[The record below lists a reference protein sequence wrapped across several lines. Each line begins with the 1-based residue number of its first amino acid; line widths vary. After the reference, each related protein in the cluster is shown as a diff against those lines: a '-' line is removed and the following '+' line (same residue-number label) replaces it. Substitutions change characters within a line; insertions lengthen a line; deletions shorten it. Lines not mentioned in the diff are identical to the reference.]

1 MQQLAKSIMAAAILG
16 IAAGCTSGN
25 GALEPPFTSVNL
37 QSNKLQLAVGV
48 ATFADGTTG
57 LNTVTT
63 FRQPDGLSAT
73 LLNTP
78 TLTGPFT
85 VPAGV
90 RGTETGAPNLAAG
103 ITAPPGSSCKPK
115 GTANVDAGTSHIT
128 GSPQALPG
136 IVPVCSTF
144 GQAGGVFAYG
154 FAPIN
159 STTTGAPSYAV
170 YMGPFYGSATQTVG
184 ELRGGP
190 PAYPTTTNGLFD
202 PSFTGY
208 TLGFTTFALP
218 PVAGAYNLS
227 VNVPSGNN
235 PGATIK
241 APAATLTSTA
251 GLPPFAAP
259 PTFVEDG
266 TGGGTATC
274 TTPAGTTE
282 TLIDVLDTATADPFG
297 TDTAGTF
304 YTLFVATGGTV
315 TATLPD
321 NLGPTHTGTATPSIK
336 TGDAY
341 QVDCIAADYPLFQAG
356 PPANT
361 QQTPAITGTAGQ
373 SDIAFSPL
381 FVPPS
386 GVYSSSRRPTTM
398 RFHHR

>member
-1 MQQLAKSIMAAAILG
+1 LQQLTKSIMAAAIRG

-25 GALEPPFTSVNL
+25 GALEPPFTAVKL
-37 QSNKLQLAVGV
+37 QANKLQLAVGV
-48 ATFADGTTG
+48 ATFSDGSTG

-63 FRQPDGLSAT
+63 FRQPNGLSAT

-85 VPAGV
+85 VPAGA
-90 RGTETGAPNLAAG
+90 RGTQTGG
-103 ITAPPGSSCKPK
+103 KSCKPT
-115 GTANVDAGTSHIT
+115 GTANVDAGTSRIT

-136 IVPVCSTF
+136 TVPVCSTF
-144 GQAGGVFAYG
+144 GQAGGAFAYG

-159 STTTGAPSYAV
+159 STTSGAASYAV
-170 YMGPFYGSATQTVG
+170 YTKPFYGTAALTGG

-227 VNVPSGNN
+227 VNIPSGNN
-235 PGATIK
+235 PGATIT
-241 APAATLTSTA
+241 APAATLASIT

-259 PTFVEDG
+259 PVFTEDL

-274 TTPAGTTE
+274 TAPAGTTE
-282 TLIDVLDTATADPFG
+282 TLVEFVDT
-297 TDTAGTF
+297 TAGTF
-304 YTLFVATGGTV
+304 YTVFVASGGAV

-321 NLGPTHTGTATPSIK
+321 NLGPLKAGAATPSIA
-336 TGDAY
+336 TGDGY
-341 QVDCIAADYPLFQAG
+341 QVECIAADYPLFEAG

-361 QQTPAITGTAGQ
+361 QQTPAIVGAAGQ

-381 FVPPS
+381 FVPAS
-386 GVYSSSRRPTTM
+386 GAYSSTRRPAPM
-398 RFHHR
+398 QLHR

>member
-1 MQQLAKSIMAAAILG
+1 MQQLTKSIMAAAILG

-25 GALEPPFTSVNL
+25 GALEPPFTAVKL
-37 QSNKLQLAVGV
+37 QANKLQLAVGV
-48 ATFADGTTG
+48 ATFSDGTMG

-90 RGTETGAPNLAAG
+90 SGSGSACKG
-103 ITAPPGSSCKPK
+103 I
-115 GTANVDAGTSHIT
+115 NVDAGTSHIT

-136 IVPVCSTF
+136 TTPVCSTF
-144 GQAGGVFAYG
+144 GQSGGAFAYG

-159 STTTGAPSYAV
+159 STTSGAASYAV
-170 YMGPFYGSATQTVG
+170 YTKPFYGTAALTGG

-218 PVAGAYNLS
+218 PAGGAYNLS
-227 VNVPSGNN
+227 VNIPSGNN
-235 PGATIK
+235 PGATIT
-241 APAATLTSTA
+241 APTATLTSIT

-259 PTFVEDG
+259 PAFVQDG

-274 TTPAGTTE
+274 TAPAGATE
-282 TLIDVLDTATADPFG
+282 TLVEFVDTM
-297 TDTAGTF
+297 AGTF
-304 YTLFVATGGTV
+304 YTVFVARGGAV

-321 NLGPTHTGTATPSIK
+321 NLGPLVAGAATPSIA
-336 TGDAY
+336 TGDSY
-341 QVDCIAADYPLFQAG
+341 QVECIAADYPLFEAG

-361 QQTPAITGTAGQ
+361 QQTPTIVGAAGQ

-381 FVPPS
+381 FVPAS
-386 GVYSSSRRPTTM
+386 GVYGSTRRPAPM
-398 RFHHR
+398 QLHR

>member
-1 MQQLAKSIMAAAILG
+1 LQQLTKSFMAAAILG

-48 ATFADGTTG
+48 ATFSDGTIG

-63 FRQPDGLSAT
+63 FRQPNGLSAT

-78 TLTGPFT
+78 TLMGPFT
-85 VPAGV
+85 VPVGV
-90 RGTETGAPNLAAG
+90 S
-103 ITAPPGSSCKPK
+103 GS
-115 GTANVDAGTSHIT
+115 GTACKASNVDAGTNHVT

-136 IVPVCSTF
+136 TVAVCSTF
-144 GQAGGVFAYG
+144 GQSGGVFAYG

-159 STTTGAPSYAV
+159 STTSGAASYAV
-170 YMGPFYGSATQTVG
+170 YTKPFYGTSALTG
-184 ELRGGP
+184 GSLRGGP

-202 PSFTGY
+202 SSFTGY

-235 PGATIK
+235 PGATIT
-241 APAATLTSTA
+241 APPATLTSTV

-259 PTFVEDG
+259 PTFIQDG
-266 TGGGTATC
+266 IGGGTATC
-274 TTPAGTTE
+274 TAPAGTTE
-282 TLIDVLDTATADPFG
+282 TLVEFVDTAM
-297 TDTAGTF
+297 GTF
-304 YTLFVATGGTV
+304 YTVFVATGGAV

-321 NLGPTHTGTATPSIK
+321 NLGPVKAGAATPSIA
-336 TGDAY
+336 TGDSY
-341 QVDCIAADYPLFQAG
+341 QVECIAADYPLFEAG

-361 QQTPAITGTAGQ
+361 QQTPTIVGAAGQ

-381 FVPPS
+381 FVPAS
-386 GVYSSSRRPTTM
+386 GVYSVVRRPM
-398 RFHHR
+398 QLHR